1 MPKNVRDMTIE
12 QRKAHR
18 EFWLA
23 WVARAQQ
30 TLGSLLA
37 ETIDERPA
45 ASDAVHEAVN
55 QLIAVEQTLAGVLG
69 R

>member
-1 MPKNVRDMTIE
+1 MMPIAPKIRDMTPE

-23 WVARAQQ
+23 WV
-30 TLGSLLA
+30 
-37 ETIDERPA
+37 E
-45 ASDAVHEAVN
+45 DALSE
-55 QLIAVEQTLAGVLG
+55 VLG